1 MAQVVLENAQCMFLQ
16 GNEPV
21 LTGSGLIVPKRHRE
35 TVFDLTAEEWQ
46 ATFDLLQR
54 SKAWIDEQYAPEGY
68 NVGWNC
74 GAVGGQEVMH
84 AHLHVIPRFEDEPLA
99 GKGIRHWLKQG
110 SNARSGQ
117 LIRQFWPNCSRFRSC
132 NGWLDKGNDRVPA
145 PTAAY
150 VYNG

>member
-1 MAQVVLENAQCMFLQ
+1 MSEPVLELCRFCSPALNTAQVVLENAHCLFLQ

-21 LTGSGLIVPKRHRE
+21 LVGSGLIIPRHHRE
-35 TVFDLTAEEWQ
+35 TVFDLSAEELQ

-54 SKAWIDEQYAPEGY
+54 SKEWIDERYAPDGY

-74 GAVGGQEVMH
+74 GPVGGQEVMH

-117 LIRQFWPNCSRFRSC
+117 
-132 NGWLDKGNDRVPA
+132 PA
-145 PTAAY
+145 R
-150 VYNG
+150 